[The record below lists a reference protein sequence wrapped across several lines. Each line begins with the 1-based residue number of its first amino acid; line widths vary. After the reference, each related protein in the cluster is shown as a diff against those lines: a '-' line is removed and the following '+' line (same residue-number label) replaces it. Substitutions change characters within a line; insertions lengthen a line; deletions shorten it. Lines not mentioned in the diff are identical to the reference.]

1 MVGVTIGI
9 RNDMEVKRFDKIKDH
24 VEIDMERKDG
34 SEVLLT
40 FTALEIAFMYYE
52 LRDLQSQVSNTDSLH
67 DVMPSS
73 LVSKVVFFQLK
84 EDCKY
89 YAEDGTEI
97 TTDMLMKHPH
107 YITNDDCYLIL
118 N

>member
-1 MVGVTIGI
+1 
-9 RNDMEVKRFDKIKDH
+9 MEVKRFDKIKDH

-67 DVMPSS
+67 DVTNCYQLTEEQKKKMDKHKANSIKFS
-73 LVSKVVFFQLK
+73 HGSGIGVSV
-84 EDCKY
+84 
-89 YAEDGTEI
+89 EI
-97 TTDMLMKHPH
+97 KTKKGKWKDITD
-107 YITNDDCYLIL
+107 YSCW
-118 N
+118 